1 MVEREGSILACG
13 DIARY
18 GAYLA
23 DEKHASSNTI
33 SSYLRDVT
41 QFETYL
47 NDFQNK
53 CNLRQAQAEM
63 VRAYMS
69 WMQGHGKSAASVTRF
84 LASVKSFY
92 NYLLTQGDV
101 KVNPTHGVTADRAE
115 RKYPEILTN
124 KEVELFLDQPQCVDA
139 KGFRDHA
146 MLELLYATGIRVSEL
161 ISLNTEDLN
170 LAAGFIRCEN
180 RGKERIIPLYHT
192 AVKALMDY
200 MKDIRPQLIA
210 DSNEAA
216 LFVNMNGER
225 MSRQGFWKII
235 KHYQEKAGIEKDI
248 TPHTLRH
255 SFAVH
260 LLENGADLRS
270 IQEMLGH
277 ADISSTQIYTHVVKR
292 QLKDV
297 YNKAHPRA

>member
-1 MVEREGSILACG
+1 MDDL
-13 DIARY
+13 ARY
-18 GAYLA
+18 GAFLA
-23 DEKHASSNTI
+23 EEKHSSQNTI
-33 SSYLRDVT
+33 SSYLRDVSK
-41 QFETYL
+41 FSEYL
-47 NDFQNK
+47 ESSHD
-53 CNLRQAQAEM
+53 CTLRDADSDM
-63 VRAYMS
+63 VRDYMS
-69 WMQGHGKSAASVTRF
+69 WMQGRGRSAASVTRF

-92 NYLLTQGDV
+92 SFLIAQGELEQ
-101 KVNPTHGVTADRAE
+101 NPAKGVTAAKAE
-115 RKYPEILTN
+115 RKYPEILTS
-124 KEVELFLDQPQCVDA
+124 KEVEVFLEQPQCVDA

-161 ISLNTEDLN
+161 ISLNIGDLN
-170 LAAGFIRCEN
+170 LAAGLIRCESK
-180 RGKERIIPLYHT
+180 GKERVIPLYQT
-192 AVKALMDY
+192 AIKALQDY
-200 MKDIRPQLIA
+200 VKNIRPNLIA
-210 DSNEAA
+210 DSGEDA

-297 YNKAHPRA
+297 YRKAHPRA